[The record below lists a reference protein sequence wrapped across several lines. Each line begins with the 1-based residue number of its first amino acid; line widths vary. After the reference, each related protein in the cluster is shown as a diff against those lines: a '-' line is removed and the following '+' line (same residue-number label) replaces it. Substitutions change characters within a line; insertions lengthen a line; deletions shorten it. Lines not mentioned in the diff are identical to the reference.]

1 MKTKRSVAPSLLSA
15 LLELTKPRIMVMVL
29 VTTTFS
35 YYLASNGIRS
45 YGELFILLF
54 GTALV
59 KGGAGTLNHLFE
71 RDTDVL
77 MTRTQYRPIP
87 AGVISKPF
95 ALIFGLL
102 LSVAGVIV
110 IDLYINSLT
119 AIIALFTVALYV
131 LVYTPLK
138 RITWLNTSIGAI
150 PGALPAMGGWTAATN
165 QLDMGAWI
173 MFGIL
178 FFWQHPHFY
187 AIAIL
192 CKDDYAKAGLKMLP
206 VLDQTGSSTKRQI
219 LIHTLLLILVSIMP
233 VFWGIAGIVY
243 LVGAILLG
251 YGYLH
256 SGIKLSQSMSLDNAT
271 GLLKSSVIY
280 LPLLLV
286 LIIIDTQL
294 FIR

>member
-1 MKTKRSVAPSLLSA
+1 
-15 LLELTKPRIMVMVL
+15 MVL